1 MSSISTGRAVDQME
15 GFLESVDQ
23 VPKNA
28 KEVGPSLSQPPVF
41 NYGAE
46 AGT

>member
-1 MSSISTGRAVDQME
+1 MGRAVDQME
-15 GFLESVDQ
+15 RFLKSVDQNVDQ
-23 VPKNA
+23 VPKKA
-28 KEVGPSLSQPPVF
+28 KEAGPSLSQPLDF